1 MTVPVY
7 DFIPVS
13 KTKNL
18 STGSPNKSR
27 QLIKDHLIKVSAKSK
42 PQAKCDHIGVD
53 PNLLNKEAIA
63 NFTQYESIYA
73 SVSILEL
80 AAGIDDVQIL
90 KLLYQAGNQEKT
102 KIVRSS
108 FPFEPV
114 PVLKKGSLI
123 AYRS

>member
-1 MTVPVY
+1 
-7 DFIPVS
+7 
-13 KTKNL
+13 
-18 STGSPNKSR
+18 
-27 QLIKDHLIKVSAKSK
+27 
-42 PQAKCDHIGVD
+42 
-53 PNLLNKEAIA
+53 
-63 NFTQYESIYA
+63 
-73 SVSILEL
+73 VSILEL

-114 PVLKKGSLI
+114 SVLKNGPLI